1 MLSKPFKVKA
11 KDIIN
16 AMERLNRK
24 LLTAT
29 KLQHYM
35 YILQLVF
42 HASDVFL
49 LISFFHTKTRP
60 SNNISV
66 IVAQTLFAICLYL
79 TSF

>member
-24 LLTAT
+24 LLTTT

-49 LISFFHTKTRP
+49 LISFQY
-60 SNNISV
+60 SV
-66 IVAQTLFAICLYL
+66 QFLTHENQTFK
-79 TSF
+79 